1 MKEYTLLMLAHM
13 LGDYYFQPQCL
24 AKLKSRN
31 TLYVLIHAGIYA
43 AVMFS
48 TLLLCYSNAYLY
60 AVAACAVTHAVID
73 IVKQLIL
80 NGAAYLIDQ
89 ALHLSIILAVSFASA
104 FYGEGRGIEFLQND
118 IKALVGI
125 DGFAMLSILTML
137 LAVLKPANV
146 FVQKVLVTEKPDE
159 KVKTRLKHGGC
170 IGSLERFIIICMLLL
185 GQYSAVALVF
195 TAKSIVRFKDFEDR
209 SFAEYYLYGTL
220 LSVAVSIALF
230 ALLKIFGA

>member
-80 NGAAYLIDQ
+80 NGAAKRGSLTVKQDRAAYLIDQ

-159 KVKTRLKHGGC
+159 KVKTRLKQTGKMLPRFELPNLISAMSKVMKSCRPALIRFCNALKQHS
-170 IGSLERFIIICMLLL
+170 IFVNRVSRSL
-185 GQYSAVALVF
+185 Q
-195 TAKSIVRFKDFEDR
+195 
-209 SFAEYYLYGTL
+209 
-220 LSVAVSIALF
+220 
-230 ALLKIFGA
+230 

>member
-80 NGAAYLIDQ
+80 NGAAKRGSLTVKQDRAAYLIDQ
-89 ALHLSIILAVSFASA
+89 ALHLSIILAVSFSSA

-146 FVQKVLVTEKPDE
+146 FVQKVLVTEKPD
-159 KVKTRLKHGGC
+159 
-170 IGSLERFIIICMLLL
+170 
-185 GQYSAVALVF
+185 
-195 TAKSIVRFKDFEDR
+195 
-209 SFAEYYLYGTL
+209 
-220 LSVAVSIALF
+220 
-230 ALLKIFGA
+230 